1 MTILRMQTS
10 NSWFLARLIG
20 LGVLTI
26 GTFSF
31 DVSAQEEPSV
41 AMATSPEALIDTVTD
56 SAFLTPDEYQEA
68 VRAAEEAFTF
78 PLDLQPLPQLLDERT
93 DPRAAITAKQI
104 EGFAGHLVSIATKS
118 REDGE
123 ILWGRIEGTQY
134 ERDAHDWIAATLK
147 EFGLED
153 VQHDRFPPY
162 AKVWFPTVNRL
173 EITSAPGFEAGATH
187 EFTDAVTPF
196 PSAVTPPGG
205 IEREVI
211 YIGDGTAAELAGRDL
226 SDKIVLVRGRAESS
240 ALYSSVRVAY
250 SRIATG
256 KYGMPAAIIVWWAVP
271 GVRQVAGRVG
281 APGGG
286 DELGELLPW
295 ISIGDDDG
303 FYLRKLLDR
312 ATPSDPV
319 RVRIMVEGRNKS
331 PEELETGNVY
341 AFLPG
346 ISGKYILI
354 HTHVDGYFYGLH
366 DNGASVAA
374 HMAIARHYASKPL
387 EERPH
392 GFIFLFQGGHERT
405 GVGGTRDF
413 VKKHAE
419 LLRDDLLMATRL
431 EHFGFV
437 QQLEEGPLK
446 GKTNA
451 PTPLFL
457 TNNNRSPVLIELFK
471 DAATAYGIVHAERG
485 VSFMPT
491 DELAFY
497 PPFNDLGNPVFA
509 GWVQTGKFY
518 HSTAD
523 VDLGGISFKE
533 MERIARAHAY
543 IFDRLGPLTLADLRK
558 DETPV
563 KDSNVYNSAMFK
575 LFLGNF

>member
-1 MTILRMQTS
+1 
-10 NSWFLARLIG
+10 
-20 LGVLTI
+20 
-26 GTFSF
+26 
-31 DVSAQEEPSV
+31 
-41 AMATSPEALIDTVTD
+41 
-56 SAFLTPDEYQEA
+56 
-68 VRAAEEAFTF
+68 
-78 PLDLQPLPQLLDERT
+78 
-93 DPRAAITAKQI
+93 
-104 EGFAGHLVSIATKS
+104 
-118 REDGE
+118 
-123 ILWGRIEGTQY
+123 
-134 ERDAHDWIAATLK
+134 
-147 EFGLED
+147 LED

-173 EITSAPGFEAGATH
+173 EITSAPGFEADATH

-312 ATPSDPV
+312 ATSSDPV

-366 DNGASVAA
+366 DTTMLLNLSKSDPTGLFFYFREATNGPEWA
-374 HMAIARHYASKPL
+374 
-387 EERPH
+387 
-392 GFIFLFQGGHERT
+392 
-405 GVGGTRDF
+405 
-413 VKKHAE
+413 
-419 LLRDDLLMATRL
+419 
-431 EHFGFV
+431 
-437 QQLEEGPLK
+437 
-446 GKTNA
+446 
-451 PTPLFL
+451 
-457 TNNNRSPVLIELFK
+457 
-471 DAATAYGIVHAERG
+471 VHA
-485 VSFMPT
+485 
-491 DELAFY
+491 
-497 PPFNDLGNPVFA
+497 
-509 GWVQTGKFY
+509 
-518 HSTAD
+518 
-523 VDLGGISFKE
+523 
-533 MERIARAHAY
+533 
-543 IFDRLGPLTLADLRK
+543 TL
-558 DETPV
+558 
-563 KDSNVYNSAMFK
+563 
-575 LFLGNF
+575 